1 MNIPSLIT
9 QLESAASGSLS
20 PDEQKTALANLAALP
35 TYEEFGYECVSTRD
49 LGFARPD
56 GIQIFGMKGRD
67 RKLFQTMEVDPHTI
81 CYSQRSVAVPG
92 LKAYITGRG
101 IITGPAEERWAELPE
116 AILYRGNLYVYG
128 GHTRLSV
135 HMLAG
140 RSSVLIRAVAF
151 DGKAYSRISE

>member
-1 MNIPSLIT
+1 MNAAAVIRL
-9 QLESAASGSLS
+9 LEAAAFGALSAA
-20 PDEQKTALANLAALP
+20 EQETALANLAVLP
-35 TYEEFGYECVSTRD
+35 TYEEFGYDCVSTRD

-67 RKLFQTMEVDPHTI
+67 RKLFQTTEVDPHTI

-92 LKAYITGRG
+92 LKAYITGTG

-116 AILYRGNLYVYG
+116 AILYNDRLYVYG

-135 HMLAG
+135 QMLAG
-140 RSSVLIRAVAF
+140 RSLVRIRVVAF
-151 DGKAYSRISE
+151 DGKNYSKP